1 MFTLDDEQVTV
12 KIRGKEYT
20 LRAPSAREH
29 QEWSKKFSQADGDPV
44 DLFEG
49 FFESVGLKKEVSS
62 TLTLSQL
69 GALFQHVT
77 GLKKS

>member
-1 MFTLDDEQVTV
+1 MFELNDEMVSV
-12 KIRGKEYT
+12 KIRGKEYK
-20 LRAPSAREH
+20 LRTPSAREH

-49 FFESVGLKKEVSS
+49 FFETVGLEKEVSA